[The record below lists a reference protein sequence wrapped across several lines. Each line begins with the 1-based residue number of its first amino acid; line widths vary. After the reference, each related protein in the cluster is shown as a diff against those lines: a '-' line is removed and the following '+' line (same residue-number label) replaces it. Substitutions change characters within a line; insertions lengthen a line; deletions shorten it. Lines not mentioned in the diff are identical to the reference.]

1 MPHAYDAAAVEVEI
15 VAVSVDEVG
24 SVGHHGVG
32 RAVEEVAVERD
43 DSDFEVDAGDVG
55 VREAVAASARQRCEG
70 CGRQCPKRA
79 GCRRAVICG

>member
-1 MPHAYDAAAVEVEI
+1 MPNAYDAAAVEVEI

-43 DSDFEVDAGDVG
+43 DADFEVDAGDVG
-55 VREAVAASARQRCEG
+55 VRETVAASARQRCEG